1 MRDCCFRLTIG
12 GDAVCLKVHQT
23 IEPGFC
29 DECQDYFPKA
39 IIGPLTRAFNSM
51 TREEQKQ
58 CLNEQYNSQAR
69 ALSNR

>member
-1 MRDCCFRLTIG
+1 MHDCCFRLTIG

-29 DECQDYFPKA
+29 DECLDYFPKA
-39 IIGPLTRAFNSM
+39 ILSPLTNIFNSM

-58 CLNEQYNSQAR
+58 CLKAQYSGQTNSTT
-69 ALSNR
+69 

>member
-29 DECQDYFPKA
+29 DECPDYFPKA
-39 IIGPLTRAFNSM
+39 ILSPLTAAFNSM

-58 CLNEQYNSQAR
+58 CVLEQYLGRENST
-69 ALSNR
+69 N